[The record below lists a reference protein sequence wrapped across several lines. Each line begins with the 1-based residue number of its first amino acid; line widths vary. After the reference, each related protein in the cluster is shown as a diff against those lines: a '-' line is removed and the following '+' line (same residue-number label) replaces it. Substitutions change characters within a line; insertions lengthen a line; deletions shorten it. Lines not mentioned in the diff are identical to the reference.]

1 MAEITVE
8 DIGLGAEPVE
18 APEQAEEAMERAEEA
33 EAVEEPPVEVSFA
46 TSAGDV
52 AFEAAPK
59 KRGRP
64 RAAPKPKAEPKK
76 RGRPP
81 RQVVAEPVY
90 EPQYQQPVDINALL
104 EPLFQ
109 AYIATSHMSRRNA
122 QQQKYRQLFQGM
134 RERM

>member
-8 DIGLGAEPVE
+8 EIGLGAEPVE
-18 APEQAEEAMERAEEA
+18 APEQAEEA
-33 EAVEEPPVEVSFA
+33 EAVEEQPVEVSFA

-59 KRGRP
+59 KRGRT

-81 RQVVAEPVY
+81 RQAVAEPIY
-90 EPQYQQPVDINALL
+90 EPQHQQPVDINALL

-109 AYIATSHMSRRNA
+109 AYMATSHMSRRNA
-122 QQQKYRQLFQGM
+122 QQQRYRQLFQGM